1 MRHNFLLTL
10 LLCSP
15 LLVTGCGDTN
25 DPAISNPVITTT
37 AIAPT
42 TLSISWARATDSN
55 TSASALV
62 YKVYVSGANPA
73 YQSFD
78 TLGEVEA
85 GTLVQTLTD
94 AASAAITT
102 SITANSAR
110 YINIVVEDED
120 GNKALY
126 EPLGEYFHANQLS
139 YYPFNGNTND
149 AVTATLNH
157 LVVAVDPA
165 LPTLALPTATSDRF
179 LHAGSAY
186 SFNPATP
193 QCLQSSVP
201 VNVSITGSN
210 ARTVSFWVQ
219 SANTPTSTQRAAFA
233 WGNESGNGTS
243 FGFRES
249 GLAANWT
256 VWLGTGS
263 VSTVTPAT
271 ANWEHWVVGSS
282 GGSLSGYKNGAA
294 VTIPAA
300 TVNTATTLLYVG
312 CGIINAATGLG
323 NPYQGNIDDV
333 RIFNALLNGTDVANL
348 YGATRP

>member
-42 TLSISWARATDSN
+42 TLSISWTKATDSN
-55 TSASALV
+55 TSASALM
-62 YKVYVSGANPA
+62 YKIYVSAPNPA

-94 AASAAITT
+94 AGSATITT
-102 SITANSAR
+102 SITANSAH

-120 GNKALY
+120 GNKARY
-126 EPLGEYFHANQLS
+126 ESLGEYFHASQIS

-149 AVTATLNH
+149 VETTTPNN
-157 LVVAVDPA
+157 LVLAVDLA
-165 LPTLALPTATSDRF
+165 LPTLAFPTVTSDRF

-193 QCLQSSVP
+193 QCLQSSA
-201 VNVSITGSN
+201 NVGITGSN
-210 ARTVSFWVQ
+210 PRTVSFWVQ
-219 SANTPTSTQRAAFA
+219 SANTPTGTQRAAFA
-233 WGNESGNGTS
+233 WGNENLSDTS
-243 FGFRES
+243 FRFRES

-256 VWLGTGS
+256 VRLGTGND
-263 VSTVTPAT
+263 VSTSTPAT

-282 GGSLSGYKNGAA
+282 GGSLSGYRNGVA

-300 TVNTATTLLYVG
+300 TVNTTNSLLYVG
-312 CGIINAATGLG
+312 CGIINATTGLG
-323 NPYQGNIDDV
+323 NLYQGNIDDV
-333 RIFNALLNGTDVANL
+333 RIFNALLDGTDVARL
-348 YGATRP
+348 YRVTRP

>member
-62 YKVYVSGANPA
+62 YKVYVSGPNPLNR
-73 YQSFD
+73 SFA

-94 AASAAITT
+94 AASATITT
-102 SITANSAR
+102 NIAASSAH
-110 YINIVVEDED
+110 YFNIVVEDED

-165 LPTLALPTATSDRF
+165 LPTLASRTLSPLACPPAVESFSRPSRPPLRWRWPPDRSRQPTGWRPDD
-179 LHAGSAY
+179 H
-186 SFNPATP
+186 
-193 QCLQSSVP
+193 
-201 VNVSITGSN
+201 
-210 ARTVSFWVQ
+210 
-219 SANTPTSTQRAAFA
+219 RAARA
-233 WGNESGNGTS
+233 RIRRRWTRSCASCCSRPSTPPGVGARSSPTHDCPGIGT
-243 FGFRES
+243 
-249 GLAANWT
+249 A
-256 VWLGTGS
+256 
-263 VSTVTPAT
+263 P
-271 ANWEHWVVGSS
+271 
-282 GGSLSGYKNGAA
+282 
-294 VTIPAA
+294 
-300 TVNTATTLLYVG
+300 
-312 CGIINAATGLG
+312 
-323 NPYQGNIDDV
+323 
-333 RIFNALLNGTDVANL
+333 
-348 YGATRP
+348 